1 MYKKMIKKIIK
12 KVKEFYYTSSSE
24 RFIKYLVSGGGKL
37 ESVLFSEILIVLT

>member
-24 RFIKYLVSGGGKL
+24 RFIKYLVSGGGNWRACYFPK
-37 ESVLFSEILIVLT
+37 SS

>member
-1 MYKKMIKKIIK
+1 MIKKIIK

-24 RFIKYLVSGGGKL
+24 RFIKYLVSGGGKKL